1 MKKIILLFLMFN
13 LFVNEINAQFDVKKI
28 NGTSFTNG
36 EVVNFSSYANA
47 AAELKFIV
55 YNNATQNLDFRI
67 RCLNILNATGIN
79 FQLCWGFEC
88 IPDITS
94 GGIYPNYQN
103 IINAGANT
111 VGLSDNFKNFSI
123 GNGTYPV
130 DYNFRFFTRDLG
142 GNNVGS
148 NFDVTYRY
156 QGPLSIKQKE
166 KLDLMGVKVLN
177 TLADN
182 FVSLEINKKVYF
194 KLINLQG
201 QIINKGA
208 LENDFK
214 LDMSS
219 VRSGIYILN
228 FTNSDGL
235 HDSIKI
241 YKK

>member
-79 FQLCWGFEC
+79 FQLCWGLEC

-111 VGLSDNFKNFSI
+111 VGLSDSFKNNSI

-130 DYNFRFFTRDLG
+130 DYNFRFFTRDLV

-166 KLDLMGVKVLN
+166 KLDLMGIKVLN
-177 TLADN
+177 TLVDN
-182 FVSLEINKKVYF
+182 FVSLEIIKKVYF

-219 VRSGIYILN
+219 VQSGIYILN
-228 FTNSDGL
+228 FANSDGL
-235 HDSIKI
+235 SDSIKI